1 MCEYRGTIEA
11 NINAVAHGTRTKQ
24 SVLQEAV
31 DFFKA
36 DFISASQ
43 KQSEFSSLSFSSMFC
58 CSTHE
63 PMPWYR

>member
-1 MCEYRGTIEA
+1 MVCECRGTIEA

-36 DFISASQ
+36 DFISASH
-43 KQSEFSSLSFSSMFC
+43 KQSEFGSSALLQHVLLQYLQPIC
-58 CSTHE
+58 
-63 PMPWYR
+63 W